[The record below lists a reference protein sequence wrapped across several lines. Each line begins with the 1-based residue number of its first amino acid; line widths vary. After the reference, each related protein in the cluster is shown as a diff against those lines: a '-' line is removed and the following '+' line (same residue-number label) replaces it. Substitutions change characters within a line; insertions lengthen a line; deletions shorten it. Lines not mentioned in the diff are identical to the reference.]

1 MSTKCHGEFEYS
13 GQLTERIWDLNDKNP
28 IEFSE
33 SEPDEV
39 LMLDFTSDLAAKL
52 PALLEEQRLEK
63 VKQLQQES
71 SDLLEKKSCR
81 LAGLASKPQDTQS
94 LPEVEKKRLAWQ
106 MKEKGEAEKQR

>member
-1 MSTKCHGEFEYS
+1 M
-13 GQLTERIWDLNDKNP
+13 TERIRDLNDKNP
-28 IEFSE
+28 TEFSE

-81 LAGLASKPQDTQS
+81 LAGLAPKPQDTQIPSS
-94 LPEVEKKRLAWQ
+94 LKDPTKAHKRKDMLWQ
-106 MKEKGEAEKQR
+106 WMQENIVTL